1 MRESRTPGS
10 ARGAGGNSRPY
21 RDTHTG
27 PEPCVGSREGSGE
40 ASAGERAGWP
50 LSRERA
56 TVPGADVVTVTE
68 GHTSG
73 GVSASLRRPGVVRD
87 PSMHGR
93 SLSGNREISRPT
105 RGLPRV
111 RIGKVRS
118 RSR

>member
-1 MRESRTPGS
+1 VRVRYDEGV
-10 ARGAGGNSRPY
+10 AI
-21 RDTHTG
+21 HVG
-27 PEPCVGSREGSGE
+27 PEPCVSGREARGE

-56 TVPGADVVTVTE
+56 TVPGADGVTVPE

-73 GVSASLRRPGVVRD
+73 GASASPRRAGVVKD

-93 SLSGNREISRPT
+93 SLTGNREISRPT
-105 RGLPRV
+105 WGLPRV
-111 RIGKVRS
+111 RIGKARS

>member
-1 MRESRTPGS
+1 MKVHYGEGV
-10 ARGAGGNSRPY
+10 AI
-21 RDTHTG
+21 HTG
-27 PEPCVGSREGSGE
+27 PEPCVGPREGSGE

-93 SLSGNREISRPT
+93 SLYGNREISRPT

>member
-1 MRESRTPGS
+1 MVKVHYGEGV
-10 ARGAGGNSRPY
+10 AI
-21 RDTHTG
+21 HTG
-27 PEPCVGSREGSGE
+27 PEPCVGPREGSGE

-68 GHTSG
+68 E
-73 GVSASLRRPGVVRD
+73 RRRQREPPPARRGQ
-87 PSMHGR
+87 SMHGR

-105 RGLPRV
+105 RGSPRV

>member
-1 MRESRTPGS
+1 MVKVHYGEGV
-10 ARGAGGNSRPY
+10 A
-21 RDTHTG
+21 THTG
-27 PEPCVGSREGSGE
+27 PKPCVGPREGSGE

-87 PSMHGR
+87 PSRHGR
-93 SLSGNREISRPT
+93 SFSGTQETSPPT
-105 RGLPRV
+105 RGSPR
-111 RIGKVRS
+111 ISMGKVRS

>member
-1 MRESRTPGS
+1 MEVLYSEGV
-10 ARGAGGNSRPY
+10 A
-21 RDTHTG
+21 THTG
-27 PEPCVGSREGSGE
+27 PKPCVDPREGAGE

-56 TVPGADVVTVTE
+56 TVPGADGVTVPE
-68 GHTSG
+68 GHTRG
-73 GVSASLRRPGVVRD
+73 GASASLRRPGVVKD

-93 SLSGNREISRPT
+93 FLTGNREISRPT